1 MKKIILF
8 IAIICGLFVFA
19 CTDSSSSSS
28 SSESSSTNTSES
40 KCKIPANR
48 ELVSNPPDSLLIK
61 ATLERVI
68 SAELFIFSPFEGGD
82 NFLVKL
88 PAVAD
93 SGTTNSQLN
102 YIEDLIERSGTF
114 VKIYKAE
121 KDCVVTVNGGGKAYI
136 ASIVFEDN
144 TVLAEK
150 LLSIGYLKSDVAT
163 CVSGSLVSCYAGL
176 VGSGVGTEASDE
188 VVSNF
193 LWKPKADKD
202 GKLVVL
208 LNPSNVTI
216 YVDGEKLTNTGASNG
231 RGTTARGKKEGCN
244 YGKPTI
250 KVIDYAGK
258 AVKFPDGKTSYVIS
272 DGCKRI
278 EFK

>member
-61 ATLERVI
+61 SNLEKVI
-68 SAELFIFSPFEGGD
+68 SAELYIFSPFEGGD

-88 PAVAD
+88 PGVAD
-93 SGTTNSQLN
+93 NGTTSAQLN
-102 YIEDLIERSGTF
+102 YIEDLIEDSGTF
-114 VKIYKAE
+114 VKIYKTE
-121 KDCVVTVNGGGKAYI
+121 TDCVVTVDGGGKAYI
-136 ASIVFEDN
+136 ASIVLNDD

-150 LLSIGYLKSDVAT
+150 LLSINYLKADVAT
-163 CVSGSLVSCYAGL
+163 CVNESLISCYSALAGT
-176 VGSGVGTEASDE
+176 GVGTETSDE

-216 YVDGEKLTNTGASNG
+216 YVDSEKLTNTGASNG

-250 KVIDYAGK
+250 KVIDHAGR
-258 AVKFPDGKTSYVIS
+258 AIKFPDGTTSYVIS

-278 EFK
+278 EF